1 MPKKSIRL
9 RGFSYQAPGPY
20 FVTLVEVRRQPRF
33 GKTCGGVVCHTWAG
47 KIVADAWERI
57 GILAPGVL
65 LDAFVVMPDHF
76 HGILTLL
83 PESGESP
90 PEASQGL
97 VRPPRSLGSVVAQ
110 FKATTTR
117 LINAASSTIGG
128 PVWQHNYYEHIIRG
142 QGELERIR
150 RYIITNPA
158 RANRP

>member
-33 GKTCGGVVCHTWAG
+33 GEILGGGVRHTWAG
-47 KIVADAWERI
+47 TIVADAWERI

-128 PVWQHNYYEHIIRG
+128 PVWQRNYYEHIIRG